1 MSRFSLRRRLAAVLC
16 GATALLAG
24 VGDSRAAVSAFPGL
38 LGIRIWE
45 FSGGPVLHSYLPLA
59 PQLLNQLPVLNG
71 LNNDFLGTPAEP
83 YDVFYSNAN
92 GTANPLG
99 DYLTVEARYPF
110 PNVGGGLNLGAV
122 DMVLGPATNP
132 MICRADILASFVGSG
147 PNYIPGSELNAVDPF
162 DTTLIPATATTMG
175 STANTTARMRVTV
188 GWKKIPEPA
197 SVGLS
202 IIAAAMLALMARRR
216 AGGRRSAPAG
226 SAGRRWTRRRRSTGA
241 R

>member
-1 MSRFSLRRRLAAVLC
+1 M
-16 GATALLAG
+16 
-24 VGDSRAAVSAFPGL
+24 
-38 LGIRIWE
+38 
-45 FSGGPVLHSYLPLA
+45 

-71 LNNDFLGTPAEP
+71 LNNDFLGTPVEP

-92 GTANPLG
+92 GTVNPLG

-162 DTTLIPATATTMG
+162 DTTVIPATATTMG
-175 STANTTARMRVTV
+175 STAGTPGRMRVTV
-188 GWKKIPEPA
+188 GWTKIPEPT
-197 SVGLS
+197 
-202 IIAAAMLALMARRR
+202 AACLT
-216 AGGRRSAPAG
+216 AGGAARSV
-226 SAGRRWTRRRRSTGA
+226 
-241 R
+241 